1 MARLNDDER
10 NELDL
15 LRIENEALRTNINRL
30 SIRLE
35 KQELASSPA
44 SSPGKAQFN
53 DPNAMEELQS
63 MMVSI
68 QMAKEEALKHGS
80 DDSSREKLINDI
92 HYLHSL
98 LVKARDERKEM
109 SAKIESLKSTVKQQK
124 ESYEKLQARRTHD
137 KVIFVEM
144 LKRERQ
150 SFEEKLV
157 ENDRKVLWFE
167 QEMRKVGTWARERQ
181 QDYNEGAGILAKA
194 IVDAKEETVV
204 VANEHNLD
212 LAAELESLR
221 YEANELLSK

>member
-1 MARLNDDER
+1 M
-10 NELDL
+10 
-15 LRIENEALRTNINRL
+15 LRIENEALRTNIARLSNRL
-30 SIRLE
+30 D
-35 KQELASSPA
+35 KQELAASPTSSP
-44 SSPGKAQFN
+44 SKNHPN
-53 DPNAMEELQS
+53 DPDAMQELQS
-63 MMVSI
+63 MMISI

-80 DDSSREKLINDI
+80 NDSSREKLISDI

-98 LVKARDERKEM
+98 LVKAREERKLM
-109 SAKIESLKSTVKQQK
+109 SGKIESLKTTVKLQK
-124 ESYEKLQARRTHD
+124 ESYDKLQARRTHD

-150 SFEEKLV
+150 NFEEKLV

-167 QEMRKVGTWARERQ
+167 QEMRKVGTWARDRQ
-181 QDYNEGAGILAKA
+181 KDYNGAAGNLAKS

-204 VANEHNLD
+204 QANEYNLD

>member
-1 MARLNDDER
+1 M
-10 NELDL
+10 
-15 LRIENEALRTNINRL
+15 
-30 SIRLE
+30 
-35 KQELASSPA
+35 
-44 SSPGKAQFN
+44 
-53 DPNAMEELQS
+53 
-63 MMVSI
+63 
-68 QMAKEEALKHGS
+68 
-80 DDSSREKLINDI
+80 
-92 HYLHSL
+92 
-98 LVKARDERKEM
+98 
-109 SAKIESLKSTVKQQK
+109 KQQK
-124 ESYEKLQARRTHD
+124 ESYEKLQARRTHY

-181 QDYNEGAGILAKA
+181 QDYNEGAGILAKT